1 MKKVTQIGGK
11 AAAVD
16 KEKKLRVAAYCRVS
30 TDSDAQLE
38 SLDAQKSHYEQY
50 ISMHP
55 EWELVGIYFDKGVSG
70 TKKEKRLELLRLI
83 ADCEAG
89 KIDFVVTKSI
99 SRLAR
104 NTTDSLELVRRLKS
118 LDIPVYFEKENINT
132 SNMEGELLLTIMS
145 SMAEGES
152 ISISENNKWSVVRR
166 FQNGTYKLTNPPY
179 GYDWDGKNLVI
190 NEEQAKHVRW
200 IFAQVLAGVPLT
212 RIAREMNDKGLRTVR
227 ENAWQPGTLR
237 DMIANERY
245 VGDVLFQK
253 KYTDSRFTRHVNRG
267 EVNQYMLTDHHEALV
282 SREEFDAANAMIERN
297 RRDKNIDNET
307 DKYLK
312 RYPFSGKIICGICG
326 KPFKRRVQ
334 NGYTAWWCSGHIQNS
349 ASCDMKYIREDA
361 VENAF
366 ILMLNK
372 LTFGCKQV
380 LRPYYSSLRVDL
392 EKGKEESEQ
401 DSGDDLQQAL
411 SENKGKQDILIH
423 LASQGLID
431 EALFNQERSALIAE
445 ARLIQK
451 KMQTDMNDITRNNEA
466 LLATR
471 ALIQLA
477 EKKLN
482 YTAFDEGLF
491 EDHVD
496 HIRVEFR
503 DRIAFVMKCG
513 LELREKLTLID
524 GRRTTSCMGTGS
536 KTASQSSTRG
546 RQCV

>member
-1 MKKVTQIGGK
+1 M
-11 AAAVD
+11 
-16 KEKKLRVAAYCRVS
+16 
-30 TDSDAQLE
+30 
-38 SLDAQKSHYEQY
+38 
-50 ISMHP
+50 
-55 EWELVGIYFDKGVSG
+55 
-70 TKKEKRLELLRLI
+70 
-83 ADCEAG
+83 
-89 KIDFVVTKSI
+89 
-99 SRLAR
+99 
-104 NTTDSLELVRRLKS
+104 VRRLKS

-227 ENAWQPGTLR
+227 GNAWQPGTLR

-312 RYPFSGKIICGICG
+312 RYQFSGKIICGICG

-372 LTFGCKQV
+372 LTFWCKQV
-380 LRPYYSSLRVDL
+380 LRPYYL
-392 EKGKEESEQ
+392 
-401 DSGDDLQQAL
+401 
-411 SENKGKQDILIH
+411 
-423 LASQGLID
+423 
-431 EALFNQERSALIAE
+431 
-445 ARLIQK
+445 
-451 KMQTDMNDITRNNEA
+451 
-466 LLATR
+466 
-471 ALIQLA
+471 
-477 EKKLN
+477 
-482 YTAFDEGLF
+482 
-491 EDHVD
+491 
-496 HIRVEFR
+496 
-503 DRIAFVMKCG
+503 
-513 LELREKLTLID
+513 
-524 GRRTTSCMGTGS
+524 
-536 KTASQSSTRG
+536 
-546 RQCV
+546 

>member
-1 MKKVTQIGGK
+1 MYTPYIMDTAILCVIALFAVRLQII
-11 AAAVD
+11 V
-16 KEKKLRVAAYCRVS
+16 
-30 TDSDAQLE
+30 
-38 SLDAQKSHYEQY
+38 
-50 ISMHP
+50 
-55 EWELVGIYFDKGVSG
+55 
-70 TKKEKRLELLRLI
+70 
-83 ADCEAG
+83 
-89 KIDFVVTKSI
+89 
-99 SRLAR
+99 
-104 NTTDSLELVRRLKS
+104 
-118 LDIPVYFEKENINT
+118 
-132 SNMEGELLLTIMS
+132 
-145 SMAEGES
+145 
-152 ISISENNKWSVVRR
+152 
-166 FQNGTYKLTNPPY
+166 NPPY

-200 IFAQVLAGVPLT
+200 IFAQTLAGVPLT

-227 ENAWQPGTLR
+227 GNAWQPGTLR

-253 KYTDSRFTRHVNRG
+253 KYTDSQFNRHVNRG
-267 EVNQYMLTDHHEALV
+267 EVNQYMLTDHHEPIV
-282 SREEFDAANAMIERN
+282 SREEYDAANAMIERH
-297 RRDKNIDNET
+297 RRDKNIDIET

-312 RYPFSGKIICGICG
+312 RYPFSGKIVCGICG

-349 ASCDMKYIREDA
+349 ASCDMKYIREEA
-361 VENAF
+361 AENAF
-366 ILMLNK
+366 MLMLNK

-392 EKGKEESEQ
+392 EKGKEESGQ

-445 ARLIQK
+445 ARHIQK
-451 KMQTDMNDITRNNEA
+451 QIQTDMNDITRNNEV

-471 ALIQLA
+471 ALIQMA

-482 YTAFDEGLF
+482 YTAFDEALF

-496 HIRVEFR
+496 HIRVEAR
-503 DRIAFVMKCG
+503 DRITFVLKCG
-513 LELREKLTLID
+513 LELREKLTMID
-524 GRRTTSCMGTGS
+524 GRRTNSCMGTGS
-536 KTASQSSTRG
+536 KAASQLSTRS
-546 RQCV
+546 RQSV

>member
-38 SLDAQKSHYEQY
+38 SLDVQKSHYEQY

-55 EWELVGIYFDKGVSG
+55 EWELVGIYSDEGVSG

-118 LDIPVYFEKENINT
+118 LDIPVFFEKENINT
-132 SNMEGELLLTIMS
+132 CNMEGELLLTIMS

-152 ISISENNKWSVVRR
+152 ISILENNKWSVVRR

-227 ENAWQPGTLR
+227 GNAWQPGTLR

-312 RYPFSGKIICGICG
+312 RYLFSGKIICGICG

-392 EKGKEESEQ
+392 EKGKEESGQ

-451 KMQTDMNDITRNNEA
+451 QMQTDMNDITRNNEA

-482 YTAFDEGLF
+482 YTAFDEAMF

-496 HIRVEFR
+496 LIRVEFR

-513 LELREKLTLID
+513 LELREKLKMID
-524 GRRTTSCMGTGS
+524 GRRTNSCMGTGS
-536 KTASQSSTRG
+536 KAASQ
-546 RQCV
+546 

>member
-55 EWELVGIYFDKGVSG
+55 EWELVGIYFDEGVSG

-104 NTTDSLELVRRLKS
+104 NTTDSLEMVRRLKS

-227 ENAWQPGTLR
+227 GNAWQPGTLR

-297 RRDKNIDNET
+297 RRDKKIDNET

-431 EALFNQERSALIAE
+431 EALFNQEKIP
-445 ARLIQK
+445 
-451 KMQTDMNDITRNNEA
+451 
-466 LLATR
+466 
-471 ALIQLA
+471 
-477 EKKLN
+477 
-482 YTAFDEGLF
+482 
-491 EDHVD
+491 
-496 HIRVEFR
+496 
-503 DRIAFVMKCG
+503 
-513 LELREKLTLID
+513 
-524 GRRTTSCMGTGS
+524 SCTVL
-536 KTASQSSTRG
+536 KYI
-546 RQCV
+546 V

>member
-1 MKKVTQIGGK
+1 MKKITRIGGN
-11 AAAVD
+11 AAMKS

-55 EWELVGIYFDKGVSG
+55 EWELAGIYYDEGVSG
-70 TKKEKRLELLRLI
+70 TKKEKRIELQRLI

-118 LDIPVYFEKENINT
+118 LDIPVYFEKENIDT

-145 SMAEGES
+145 SMSEGES

-212 RIAREMNDKGLRTVR
+212 RIAREMNDKGLRTLR
-227 ENAWQPGTLR
+227 GNAWQPGTLR
-237 DMIANERY
+237 EMIANERY

-253 KYTDSRFTRHVNRG
+253 KYTDSRFNRHVNRG
-267 EVNQYMLTDHHEALV
+267 EVNQYMLTDHHEPIV
-282 SREEFDAANAMIERN
+282 SREEYDAANAMIERH
-297 RRDKNIDNET
+297 RRDKNIDSET

-312 RYPFSGKIICGICG
+312 RYPFSGKIVCGICG

-349 ASCDMKYIREDA
+349 VSCEMKYIREDA

-366 ILMLNK
+366 IMLLNK

-392 EKGKEESEQ
+392 EKGKEESGQ
-401 DSGDDLQQAL
+401 DCGDDLQQAL
-411 SENKGKQDILIH
+411 SENKGKQDILIR

-431 EALFNQERSALIAE
+431 EALFNQERLALNAE

-451 KMQTDMNDITRNNEA
+451 QMQTDMNDLARNKEV

-477 EKKLN
+477 ENKIRC
-482 YTAFDEGLF
+482 TAFDEKLF

-496 HIRVEFR
+496 HIRVESR
-503 DRIAFVMKCG
+503 ERIVFVMKCG

-524 GRRTTSCMGTGS
+524 GRRTNSCMVTGS
-536 KTASQSSTRG
+536 KTASQLSTCKRQRG
-546 RQCV
+546 

>member
-11 AAAVD
+11 AALAG

-55 EWELVGIYFDKGVSG
+55 EWELAGIYFDEGVSG
-70 TKKEKRLELLRLI
+70 TKKEKRPELLRLI

-118 LDIPVYFEKENINT
+118 IEIPVYFEKENINT

-212 RIAREMNDKGLRTVR
+212 RIAREMNDKGLRTLR
-227 ENAWQPGTLR
+227 GNTWQTGTLR

-253 KYTDSRFTRHVNRG
+253 KYTDSQFNRHVNRG
-267 EVNQYMLTDHHEALV
+267 EVNQYMLTDHHEPIV
-282 SREEFDAANAMIERN
+282 SREEYDAANTLIERH
-297 RRDKNIDNET
+297 RRDKNIDIET
-307 DKYLK
+307 EKYLK
-312 RYPFSGKIICGICG
+312 RYPFSGRIICGICG

-334 NGYTAWWCSGHIQNS
+334 NGYTAWWCSGHILNR

-366 ILMLNK
+366 VLMLNK

-380 LRPYYSSLRVDL
+380 LRPYYASLSVRL
-392 EKGKEESEQ
+392 EKGKEGSGQ
-401 DSGDDLQQAL
+401 DCGDDLQQAL
-411 SENKGKQDILIH
+411 SENKGKRDILIH

-451 KMQTDMNDITRNNEA
+451 QRQADMNDNSRNNEV

-471 ALIQLA
+471 TLIQLA
-477 EKKLN
+477 EKKISF
-482 YTAFDEGLF
+482 TTFDEALF
-491 EDHVD
+491 EEHVD
-496 HIRVEFR
+496 HICVESR
-503 DRIAFVMKCG
+503 DRIAFVLKCG

-524 GRRTTSCMGTGS
+524 GRRTTSCMGTEL
-536 KTASQSSTRG
+536 KTASQSSIRS